1 MGFPSAESPHSIV
14 SRRFSRRRSA
24 EFRRLRGFLGGL
36 KISRAYR
43 VFWLKGGLFFAHEQW
58 RFMVFSAS
66 RRAIFFLTLPPLSK
80 NWSKKRN
87 RGRWGGGPGSA
98 ICGRNPCFFCIS
110 KRRSLG
116 WGGGP
121 GRFGRWRNLLLI
133 ELNYGYSPHF
143 RNR

>member
-1 MGFPSAESPHSIV
+1 VGFPSAESPHSIV

-36 KISRAYR
+36 KISRGVSGILVER
-43 VFWLKGGLFFAHEQW
+43 GPLFAHEQW

-98 ICGRNPCFFCIS
+98 ICGRNPCFFVFQNGG
-110 KRRSLG
+110 R